1 MTNYS
6 GKQDK
11 DKQSTDEA
19 WAKLQ
24 SKLENEPYNPQWA
37 KWSQKTEINTEDA
50 INFSQPADVE
60 KFESEPAPTVAQ
72 DILVASHDKQ
82 VKRPRRL
89 RMNRRR
95 KFGAVVASVAVFAV
109 ILATPIGNTA
119 MASLLN
125 QFRMEQVTVVHESDL
140 RNIFTQVAED
150 GELNR
155 SINQFGEFTNASG
168 AYIGELPADQLK
180 ATLGYPAK
188 NAALGEGKN
197 TVTVGASQDITL
209 NLKVDEVNKALKKIG
224 AEHLLPESIDGKPIT
239 LHIPEIV
246 NYNLSSD
253 ETHWASLSQMNAP
266 VLNVDP
272 SIKVEEA
279 LEAIVNFPLLPDY
292 LKTRL
297 MQSRV
302 LSGEIPMPLIAG
314 ENTEQIT
321 VGDTLVIVDNYE
333 YSRGPVYQATWIQ
346 DGQLF
351 NLSGELYSSKEKL
364 MTKVQEL
371 IES

>member
-11 DKQSTDEA
+11 DKQSTEEA

-24 SKLENEPYNPQWA
+24 SKLENEPYNPRWA
-37 KWSQKTEINTEDA
+37 EWSQNPKSHTEDSV
-50 INFSQPADVE
+50 NLSQPANVE
-60 KFESEPAPTVAQ
+60 SVESESEPTVVQ
-72 DILVASHDKQ
+72 EMLVATQDKQ
-82 VKRPRRL
+82 VKHPRRL

-95 KFGAVVASVAVFAV
+95 KLGAVVASVAVFAV

-119 MASLLN
+119 MASILN
-125 QFRMEQVTVVHESDL
+125 QFRMEQVTVVNESDI
-140 RNIFTQVAED
+140 RNIFTQVAEE
-150 GELNR
+150 GGLNQ
-155 SINQFGEFTNASG
+155 SINQFGEFTNANG
-168 AYIGELPADQLK
+168 AEIGELPADQLK

-188 NAALGEGKN
+188 NAALVEGKN

-209 NLKVDEVNKALKKIG
+209 NLKVDEVNKVLKKIG

-246 NYNLSSD
+246 SYNLSPD
-253 ETHWASLSQMNAP
+253 ESHWASLSQMNTP
-266 VLNVDP
+266 ILNIDP

-279 LEAIVNFPLLPDY
+279 LEAVVNFPLLPDY
-292 LKTRL
+292 LKTSL

-314 ENTEQIT
+314 ENTEQIM

-333 YSRGPVYQATWIQ
+333 YSRGAVYQATWIQ

>member
-1 MTNYS
+1 MNNYS

-19 WAKLQ
+19 WVKLQ
-24 SKLENEPYNPQWA
+24 SKLENEPYNPQWT
-37 KWSQKTEINTEDA
+37 KWRKNTEAQVEDSV
-50 INFSQPADVE
+50 NLSQPE
-60 KFESEPAPTVAQ
+60 NLENLESESTPTVVQ
-72 DILVASHDKQ
+72 DILVTTHDKKVQ
-82 VKRPRRL
+82 RPRRL

-95 KFGAVVASVAVFAV
+95 KLGVVAASVAVFAV

-119 MASLLN
+119 MASILN

-188 NAALGEGKN
+188 TAALVEGHN
-197 TVTVGASQDITL
+197 SVTVGASQDITL
-209 NLKVDEVNKALKKIG
+209 NLKVDEVNKALEKIG

-239 LHIPEIV
+239 LHIPEFV

-279 LEAIVNFPLLPDY
+279 LEAVMNFPLLPDY
-292 LKTRL
+292 LKTSL

>member
-1 MTNYS
+1 MINYS

-24 SKLENEPYNPQWA
+24 SKLEKEPYNPQWA
-37 KWSQKTEINTEDA
+37 KWSQNTETNTEDP
-50 INFSQPADVE
+50 IYFSQPANVE
-60 KFESEPAPTVAQ
+60 SVNTEPAPNVEQ
-72 DILVASHDKQ
+72 DLLVATHDKQ
-82 VKRPRRL
+82 AKRPRRQ

-95 KFGAVVASVAVFAV
+95 KLGAVVASVAIFAV

-119 MASLLN
+119 MASILN
-125 QFRMEQVTVVHESDL
+125 QFRMEKVTVVHENDL

-155 SINQFGEFTNASG
+155 SINQFGEFTNTNG

-188 NAALGEGKN
+188 IAALGEGHN

-224 AEHLLPESIDGKPIT
+224 AVHLLPESIDGKPIT

-279 LEAIVNFPLLPDY
+279 LEAVVNFPLLPDY
-292 LKTRL
+292 LKTSL

>member
-1 MTNYS
+1 MS
-6 GKQDK
+6 AGR
-11 DKQSTDEA
+11 
-19 WAKLQ
+19 KLGVI
-24 SKLENEPYNPQWA
+24 A
-37 KWSQKTEINTEDA
+37 
-50 INFSQPADVE
+50 
-60 KFESEPAPTVAQ
+60 
-72 DILVASHDKQ
+72 
-82 VKRPRRL
+82 
-89 RMNRRR
+89 
-95 KFGAVVASVAVFAV
+95 ASVAVFAV

-119 MASLLN
+119 MASILN

-155 SINQFGEFTNASG
+155 SINQFGEFTNTNG

-180 ATLGYPAK
+180 TTLGYPAK
-188 NAALGEGKN
+188 IAALEEGHD
-197 TVTVGASQDITL
+197 TVTVTASQDITL
-209 NLKVDEVNKALKKIG
+209 NLKVDEVNKALKKMG
-224 AEHLLPESIDGKPIT
+224 AEHLLPQSIDGKPIT
-239 LHIPEIV
+239 LHIPEMV

-253 ETHWASLSQMNAP
+253 ETHWASLSQMNTP
-266 VLNVDP
+266 VLNIDP

-279 LEAIVNFPLLPDY
+279 LEAVVNFPLLPDY
-292 LKTRL
+292 LKTSL

-333 YSRGPVYQATWIQ
+333 YSRGTVYQATWIQ

>member
-1 MTNYS
+1 MNNYS

-11 DKQSTDEA
+11 DKQSTEEA

-24 SKLENEPYNPQWA
+24 SKLEKEPYNPQWA
-37 KWSQKTEINTEDA
+37 KWSQNTATNTEDP
-50 INFSQPADVE
+50 IYFSQPANVE
-60 KFESEPAPTVAQ
+60 SVNSEPAPTGEQ
-72 DILVASHDKQ
+72 DLLVATHDKQ
-82 VKRPRRL
+82 VKHPRRL

-95 KFGAVVASVAVFAV
+95 KLGAVLASVAVFAV

-119 MASLLN
+119 MASILN
-125 QFRMEQVTVVHESDL
+125 QFRMEQVTVVHENDL

-155 SINQFGEFTNASG
+155 SINQFGEFTNTNG

-180 ATLGYPAK
+180 ATVGYPAK
-188 NAALGEGKN
+188 IAALGEGRK

-279 LEAIVNFPLLPDY
+279 LEAVVNFPLLPDY
-292 LKTRL
+292 LKTSL

-333 YSRGPVYQATWIQ
+333 YSQGPVYQATWIQ